1 VVSPSS
7 QAGLGGRTRRGDRE
21 ARLFDLA
28 GRLTERDRTIC
39 RLLYEHRVL
48 TTSEIADVGFASL
61 RKAQER
67 MALLHRLEVADRFRP
82 RSWAGTGPYHHILGP
97 AGAAVIA
104 AERGVEVRDL
114 AWRRDAATAL
124 AASQRLGHLVAT
136 NGFFTALIRTSRRHP
151 GSELAEWWSERR
163 CAAAWGQVVRP
174 DGYGVWVEDDRRLPF
189 LLEYDCGT
197 ERLARLQGKLPGYAR
212 LARAAKHPTW
222 VLFCFTSPAREAA
235 ARKVLRHPVVPVAT
249 AVLPKGTSP
258 DRPLWL
264 AFSDTSR
271 RRLVDLGHPSRA
283 LGTGTET

>member
-1 VVSPSS
+1 MV
-7 QAGLGGRTRRGDRE
+7 
-21 ARLFDLA
+21 
-28 GRLTERDRTIC
+28 GRLTQRDRTIC

-48 TTSEIADVGFASL
+48 TTSQIADVGFASL

-67 MALLHRLEVADRFRP
+67 MALLHRLEVADHFRP
-82 RSWAGTGPYHHILGP
+82 RSWAGTGPYHHTLGP

-114 AWRRDAATAL
+114 PWRRDAATAL

-136 NGFFTALIRTSRRHP
+136 NGFFTALLRTCRRHP
-151 GSELAEWWSERR
+151 GSELAEWWSEQR
-163 CAAAWGQVVRP
+163 CAAVWGKVVRP

-197 ERLARLQGKLPGYAR
+197 ERLARLEAKLPGYAR

-235 ARKVLRHPVVPVAT
+235 ARKVLRHPAVPVAT
-249 AVLPKGTSP
+249 AVVERGATP
-258 DRPLWL
+258 DGPLWL
-264 AFSDTSR
+264 ALSDSGR

-283 LGTGTET
+283 VAAGTPA